1 MANENNDMAHLFQKV
16 LLAYVAYIFVHKQ
29 TCVSVNGQQSHTE
42 CPSLWCKIK
51 TLKDDFARNSEGQ
64 KLMLQ

>member
-42 CPSLWCKIK
+42 CPSL
-51 TLKDDFARNSEGQ
+51 
-64 KLMLQ
+64 